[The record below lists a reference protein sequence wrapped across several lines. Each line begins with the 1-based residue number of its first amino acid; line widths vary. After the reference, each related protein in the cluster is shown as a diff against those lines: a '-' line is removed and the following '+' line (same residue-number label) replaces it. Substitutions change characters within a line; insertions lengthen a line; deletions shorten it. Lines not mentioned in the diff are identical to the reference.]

1 MNGTNFING
10 TSKGKQIQFSIDQED
25 KMQKKLYCAITFILM
40 VTFALVGCGAARSNL
55 AMDQEE
61 GFGTYPAQIESV
73 EEKEAVFYAEEESIA
88 MESPMYAEKNDD
100 GVSYGNEPVERIVI
114 KNASL
119 TIQVEDPAEVIT
131 TIAFMAERRGGF
143 VINSNVYR
151 SYYYQVEEDLP
162 QGYITIRVPAEDLN
176 SALEEIREL
185 TEDQKFDVSSESI
198 SGQDVTSQYTD
209 LESRLRNLEEAD
221 AQMRTFM
228 EEAENTEEVLMV
240 YHQQKQIS
248 EEIEIIKGQLK
259 YYEEASALSSI
270 SIEVLP
276 KFSAVTV
283 NTGGWELEEAL
294 VWIIIVIL
302 PVLILI
308 SIPLVLVLVVIKAL
322 IKRSKKRK
330 NKKIVA
336 NNS

>member
-1 MNGTNFING
+1 
-10 TSKGKQIQFSIDQED
+10 
-25 KMQKKLYCAITFILM
+25 MQKKLYCAISFILLL
-40 VTFALVGCGAARSNL
+40 TFALVGCGAAKSNL

-61 GFGTYPAQIESV
+61 GFGAYPAVMEYA
-73 EEKEAVFYAEEESIA
+73 EEKEAVLSAEEESIA
-88 MESPMYAEKNDD
+88 MESPMDAGERYDD
-100 GVSYGNEPVERIVI
+100 GVSYENEPVERIVL

-119 TIQVEDPAEVIT
+119 TIKVDDPAEVIT

-151 SYYYQVEEDLP
+151 SYYYQAEEDLP

-176 SALEEIREL
+176 SALEEIRGL
-185 TEDQKFDVSSESI
+185 TEDPKYDVSSESI

-240 YHQQKQIS
+240 YYQQKQIS

-259 YYEEASALSSI
+259 YYEEASSLSSI

-276 KFSAVTV
+276 KFSAATV
-283 NTGGWELEEAL
+283 NTGGWELEGVFKRALQTLVNAFQFIVEAL
-294 VWIIIVIL
+294 VWIVIVIL

-308 SIPLVLVLVVIKAL
+308 SMPLILLLMVIKAL
-322 IKRSKKRK
+322 VKRSKKRK

-336 NNS
+336 SNNGKDGK